1 MRELE
6 LLASR
11 QQQLADSTTGHW
23 QVVRMCV
30 DQPTQEWLNV
40 GIFFRASDG
49 QTHWQLLE
57 NFNGMRCLYD
67 EDAADNARFLLEQAE
82 YAFETGQALP
92 DGWHLTLGPTKF
104 VRGLSTADEVVA
116 SLFNRMVPLGQHQKG
131 TAGRIDREDH
141 PHATLNVRSTVRRL
155 INQHLQLAHSATPD
169 FWHRAPLHLQ
179 RNNAALRIDVQIASR
194 VGNLPIHGAVAS
206 AWYKTHYHRKASLS
220 SATAAT
226 MAACQAFPDGQNL
239 LYLLQPPKHTPGIS
253 LQNHKDIA
261 EEIGTCKWLLE
272 QHGAKVRVTAEE
284 RAMAHDILR
293 DLRMLPEP
301 F

>member
-11 QQQLADSTTGHW
+11 QQQLADSITGHW

-92 DGWHLTLGPTKF
+92 DGWHLTLGPAKF

-116 SLFNRMVPLGQHQKG
+116 SLFNRMVPLGRHQKG
-131 TAGRIDREDH
+131 TAH
-141 PHATLNVRSTVRRL
+141 PYGL
-155 INQHLQLAHSATPD
+155 
-169 FWHRAPLHLQ
+169 
-179 RNNAALRIDVQIASR
+179 
-194 VGNLPIHGAVAS
+194 
-206 AWYKTHYHRKASLS
+206 
-220 SATAAT
+220 
-226 MAACQAFPDGQNL
+226 
-239 LYLLQPPKHTPGIS
+239 
-253 LQNHKDIA
+253 
-261 EEIGTCKWLLE
+261 
-272 QHGAKVRVTAEE
+272 
-284 RAMAHDILR
+284 
-293 DLRMLPEP
+293 
-301 F
+301 